1 MSSDQHGHM
10 FPMSEMR
17 SKDDNAKKTNTRMKI
32 KIQRQREIIDKKA
45 QFASLSSDQHD
56 HMFPM
61 SEMRS
66 KTDNAKKTKGK

>member
-1 MSSDQHGHM
+1 M

-66 KTDNAKKTKGK
+66 KIDHAKKTKGK